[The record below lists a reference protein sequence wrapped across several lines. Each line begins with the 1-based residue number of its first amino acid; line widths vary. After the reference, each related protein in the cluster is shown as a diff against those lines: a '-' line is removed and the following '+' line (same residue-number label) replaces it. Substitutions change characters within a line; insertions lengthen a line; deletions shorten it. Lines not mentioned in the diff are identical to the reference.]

1 MNIYPIKL
9 KSVLKDIIWGGT
21 TLSEK
26 YGLGE
31 KGQRIAEAWTLTLRP
46 DGINEIENGDCA
58 GMSLSEYAEKAG
70 MKVLCGKE
78 YAEKNIYDFPL
89 LVKLIDAKD
98 NLSVQVHPDDAY
110 AHSNGIDSGK
120 TEMWYIVDCE
130 PGAQLVYGLKE
141 GTDIT
146 SDAFKA
152 AAKNGNISE
161 YLNYVNVKKGDIYY
175 IPAGMVHAIG
185 KGILIAEVQ
194 QNSNSTFRIYDYGR
208 VGADGKPRE
217 LHLDKAMEVIKTDF
231 SHDHA
236 IGGMLPTDIPGMPV
250 KIVES
255 EFFSVSKL
263 MLSNGEKYTFN
274 ENGMMH
280 ILCTDGCGN
289 LTYKD
294 ENGANAYI
302 DINAAES
309 ILIPADFESFDLSS
323 GGSAEFLVSTTSKA

>member
-21 TLSEK
+21 TLADK
-26 YGLGE
+26 YDLAE
-31 KGQRIAEAWTLTLRP
+31 KGTRIAEAWTLTLRP
-46 DGINEIENGDCA
+46 DGENIIENGEAA
-58 GMSLSEYAEKAG
+58 GLTLGEYAEKIG
-70 MKVLCGKE
+70 MEALCGK
-78 YAEKNIYDFPL
+78 AFANKAAFDFPL

-110 AHSNGIDSGK
+110 AHSHGIDSGK
-120 TEMWYIVDCE
+120 TEMWYIVDAE
-130 PGAQLVYGLKE
+130 PGAKLVYGLRE
-141 GTDIT
+141 GTDIN
-146 SDAFKA
+146 SEEFRA
-152 AAKNGNISE
+152 AAKSGNISE
-161 YLNYVNVKKGDIYY
+161 YLNYVDVKKGDVYY

-231 SHDHA
+231 SHDHSV
-236 IGGMLPTDIPGMPV
+236 GGGLLPDTVGMPV

-263 MLSNGEKYTFN
+263 ILPKDGKYDFAN
-274 ENGMMH
+274 CGMTH
-280 ILCTDGCGN
+280 ILALCGN
-289 LTYKD
+289 AVLTYKD
-294 ENGANAYI
+294 ENGESC
-302 DINAAES
+302 DIVFKAADS
-309 ILIPADFESFDLSS
+309 ILVPEAFGGFTVSS
-323 GGSAEFLVSTTSKA
+323 NGGAELIVSGT